1 MAEEYHSNS
10 FNKDEEILKD
20 YTGSDR
26 YVLFPVKYHDLYEL
40 YKKSQSV
47 YWVPEEIVF
56 SQDIKDLDKLN
67 ENEKFFIFHI
77 LAFFAASDGLVMEN
91 LALNFFEEVKIPEAR
106 QNYAFQNAME
116 AIHSETY
123 SLLINTYCR
132 NDLTKKEELFRAV
145 ENFPAIQEKAEWA
158 MKWIGNGEKAS
169 FAQRLIAF
177 SIVEGLQFSS
187 SFCSIFWIRT
197 RGLLPG
203 LTMSNDFISRDEGLH
218 TDFAVALYRHIKNR
232 VPERI
237 VHNMF
242 KDAVDIEKRFITE
255 SIRCSMIGMNE
266 DLMKQYIEYIADRLL
281 GMLGYTKIYNK
292 ENPFTFM
299 ELGSVQGKT
308 NFFDKKNSDY
318 QRASIQIS
326 NDGSTRSAIPDKF
339 EISDDF

>member
-145 ENFPAIQEKAEWA
+145 ENFPAIKEKAEWA

-237 VHNMF
+237 VHKMF

>member
-26 YVLFPVKYHDLYEL
+26 YVLLPVKYQDLYEL
-40 YKKSQSV
+40 YKKAQSV
-47 YWVPEEIVF
+47 YWVPEEIIF
-56 SQDIKDLDKLN
+56 SQDIKDLEKLN

-123 SLLINTYCR
+123 SLLIDTYCR
-132 NDLTKKEELFRAV
+132 NDLSKKDELFRAV
-145 ENFPAIQEKAEWA
+145 ENFPAIKEKADWA
-158 MKWIGNGEKAS
+158 LKWIGNGDKAS

-232 VPERI
+232 VPQRI

-242 KDAVDIEKRFITE
+242 KEAVDIEKRFITE

-266 DLMKQYIEYIADRLL
+266 ELMKQYIEYIADRLL
-281 GMLGYTKIYNK
+281 GMLGYAKIYNK
-292 ENPFTFM
+292 ENPFQFM

-339 EISDDF
+339 EISEDF

>member
-145 ENFPAIQEKAEWA
+145 ENFPAIKEKAEWA